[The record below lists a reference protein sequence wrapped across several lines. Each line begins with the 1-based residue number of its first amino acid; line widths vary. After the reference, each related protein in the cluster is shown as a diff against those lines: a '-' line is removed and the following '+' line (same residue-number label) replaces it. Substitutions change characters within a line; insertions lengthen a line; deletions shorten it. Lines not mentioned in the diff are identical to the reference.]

1 MDNNRS
7 DQFYLENVQSVIKT
21 VLIHSDRRSKP
32 ENLSGEIWEVE
43 KCFKM
48 MLSMA
53 NFINYKLTKI
63 EHEDSAFDETF
74 VSSEN
79 ISTLEVSQ
87 TSKVSELVVPL
98 ESEVSELVVPQES
111 EVSELVVPQESAV
124 SELDVYQASKVL
136 KLDVSQSSKLSDLE
150 CDYSLNEL
158 DIKLEAI
165 DEITKTSI
173 DDIFNNLQ
181 VNFDATIFDQVEEQ
195 EELKATFIINKD
207 DDEKLLL
214 EDPMEEAAEETPED
228 NISKDFLNYEK
239 VSVKHPKLT
248 TSPIRK
254 FRLKST
260 VEKSKIRH
268 IKCEGCSFETNN
280 IRCLHKHIREEHRE
294 LEYFCPFCEFNTDQK
309 RRLKSHVNR
318 QHPTKNCKFVS

>member
-1 MDNNRS
+1 MDNSRS

-63 EHEDSAFDETF
+63 EHEDSAFAETF

-79 ISTLEVSQ
+79 ISTLKVSQ

-111 EVSELVVPQESAV
+111 EVSELVVPQESKVSELVVPQESAV

-136 KLDVSQSSKLSDLE
+136 DLNVSQTSKVSDLE

-195 EELKATFIINKD
+195 EELKATFIINKEN
-207 DDEKLLL
+207 DEKLLL
-214 EDPMEEAAEETPED
+214 EDSLEEAAEEIPED
-228 NISKDFLNYEK
+228 K
-239 VSVKHPKLT
+239 
-248 TSPIRK
+248 
-254 FRLKST
+254 LKST

-280 IRCLHKHIREEHRE
+280 IRCLHKHIREEHRD

>member
-195 EELKATFIINKD
+195 EELKATFIINKN
-207 DDEKLLL
+207 DDEKLLV
-214 EDPMEEAAEETPED
+214 EDPLEEAAVEFPED
-228 NISKDFLNYEK
+228 NILNYEK
-239 VSVKHPKLT
+239 FSVKHPKPMS
-248 TSPIRK
+248 TSPMRK